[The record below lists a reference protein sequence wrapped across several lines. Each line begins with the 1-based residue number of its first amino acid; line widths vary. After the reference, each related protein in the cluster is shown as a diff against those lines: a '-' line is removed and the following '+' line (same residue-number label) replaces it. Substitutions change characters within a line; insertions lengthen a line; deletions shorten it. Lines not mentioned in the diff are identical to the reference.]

1 MLKIII
7 IYLGTLS
14 VIFYLI
20 KITEFIKFTQDESR
34 KNFIEDIMR
43 RKLTFLFA
51 LLLFFSSCKL
61 IEEESNITEPTDK
74 TSTSSVKV
82 VSPNGG
88 ESLMEGSSF
97 DIKWTATTQSKIRIQ
112 VTYDNGSSW
121 FLVADS
127 LNNTGIYNWFP
138 IPNSISNQ
146 CKIRVAT
153 VDGSASSISEKVF
166 SIIKNSN
173 ESLRIIS
180 PNGNE
185 EWESGTSK
193 QIKWYSSGIDSVRI
207 EYTTNNGNTWSLIAV
222 DKKNTG
228 IYFWEPVPKTPST
241 LAKVRI
247 KDAKDGVPFTESTN
261 TFSILPEPLI
271 KVIAPNGGEK
281 IDIGSSV
288 RIEWV
293 SENIQNV
300 SIEYTTDNGF
310 SWTPIV
316 NSTPSVGFYSW
327 NPVPNVTSQLCK
339 IRVADA
345 LDSEPKDLSDNTFS
359 ISKLEN
365 KSLTLRVPNG
375 GENWEAGTAKQ
386 ITWYSSTGI
395 DSVYLEYTTDN
406 GNTWKYIGKDTK
418 NTGIYFWEPVPNTPS
433 TLAKVRIKDAKT
445 GLISDESNN
454 TFNILPEPVIKV
466 LVPNGGESW
475 LSNTSQRIEW
485 LSQNIANVK
494 IAYTTNNGANWTT
507 IVESTPSIG
516 FYIWQQIPN
525 INSQNCKIRIYD
537 AVDGEPNDV
546 SDGVFRITNQIVKTL
561 QVTSPNGGEE
571 WEAGSRQNITWNA
584 TAVNKVKI
592 ELTIDKGLTWTTLVD
607 SIGGGAYEWSINE
620 NLNSAQCQIRIT
632 DSKDPNVSDVSDA
645 SFTIS
650 PRKYLFVSEPRGPR
664 IFKDSDAIEIKW
676 ESTGIKNV
684 GIKYTW
690 NNGIAIYPNIPS
702 FYTLVDKM
710 ANQGNYITSFT
721 VPSDKYY
728 VVVFNAD
735 DGSNGAPSARS
746 IGNFTIEKTEPQ
758 TITMISP
765 KNGDEWLTSDPQKKF
780 TFEIRW
786 ASYNVDSVKIQY
798 SLNGGATWKL
808 IVNSYP
814 SNGIYNWTMP
824 EDVEF
829 RSDNAMIR
837 ISSTVNPTMYAQTDG
852 RFSIHPQTK
861 LLRWTFPLGGEYLA
875 WRKISDTFTDVDT
888 LITWHSAGVYNVD
901 IEYTDDNGLTWNTVV
916 TNYRST
922 GAYNWV
928 IPAIQPSTNA
938 RLRIIDVSADAGANP
953 ISDMTPKVFN
963 LQILPAGSILFL
975 DNNSNSV
982 RKGTIKEINWTTSED
997 IKDVSIEYSLD
1008 GSKWFTIEKALPS
1021 KPGLKNS
1028 YKWIIPELD
1037 SEKLQIRIL
1046 SGINSVKSTKFR
1058 IEK

>member
-34 KNFIEDIMR
+34 KNFIEDNMR

-153 VDGSASSISEKVF
+153 VDGSASSMSEKVF

-180 PNGNE
+180 PIGNE

-271 KVIAPNGGEK
+271 RVIAPNGGEK

-300 SIEYTTDNGF
+300 SIAYTTDNGF
-310 SWTPIV
+310 SWTSIV
-316 NSTPSVGFYSW
+316 NSTPSVGFYNW

-345 LDSEPKDLSDNTFS
+345 LDGEPKDLSDNTFS

-386 ITWYSSTGI
+386 ITWYSSAGI

-494 IAYTTNNGANWTT
+494 IAYTTNNGANWNT

-525 INSQNCKIRIYD
+525 INSQNCKVRIYD

-561 QVTSPNGGEE
+561 QVTRPNGGEE
-571 WEAGSRQNITWNA
+571 WEAGSKQNITWNA

-592 ELTIDKGLTWTTLVD
+592 ELTVDKGLTWATLVD

-650 PRKYLFVSEPRGPR
+650 PRKYIFVSEPRGPK

-690 NNGIAIYPNIPS
+690 NNGIAIYPDIPS

-710 ANQGNYITSFT
+710 ANQGTYVTSFT
-721 VPSDKYY
+721 VPSDRYY

-746 IGNFTIEKTEPQ
+746 IGNFTIVKSEVSEIKIIVP
-758 TITMISP
+758 
-765 KNGDEWLTSDPQKKF
+765 NGGEQWLVTKAGVPNTDLVNYHPY
-780 TFEIRW
+780 EIRW
-786 ASYNVDSVKIQY
+786 NATGTEKVKIEWTTT
-798 SLNGGATWKL
+798 GGGTWH
-808 IVNSYP
+808 VVPGADSTTND
-814 SNGIYNWTMP
+814 GIFTWTP
-824 EDVEF
+824 GHHGTPRPDS
-829 RSDNAMIR
+829 SDNCLIR
-837 ISSTVNPTMYAQTDG
+837 ISSQNGKFNDVSDNF
-852 RFSIHPQTK
+852 FSIHERKKIRVDFPSDQSMYFTIDDPSRYPMII
-861 LLRWTFPLGGEYLA
+861 RWTSFA
-875 WRKISDTFTDVDT
+875 VAR
-888 LITWHSAGVYNVD
+888 VD
-901 IEYTDDNGLTWNTVV
+901 IYYSLDNGVTWTLLAAD
-916 TNYRST
+916 YQST
-922 GAYNWV
+922 GAYSWDWV
-928 IPAIQPSTNA
+928 NDPAIGLTTFTS
-938 RLRIIDVSADAGANP
+938 LGRIKIVDR
-953 ISDMTPKVFN
+953 SDNRIWDINDYPFWLN
-963 LQILPAGSILFL
+963 
-975 DNNSNSV
+975 
-982 RKGTIKEINWTTSED
+982 IK
-997 IKDVSIEYSLD
+997 
-1008 GSKWFTIEKALPS
+1008 
-1021 KPGLKNS
+1021 
-1028 YKWIIPELD
+1028 
-1037 SEKLQIRIL
+1037 
-1046 SGINSVKSTKFR
+1046 KSQGN
-1058 IEK
+1058 

>member
-1 MLKIII
+1 M
-7 IYLGTLS
+7 
-14 VIFYLI
+14 
-20 KITEFIKFTQDESR
+20 
-34 KNFIEDIMR
+34 
-43 RKLTFLFA
+43 
-51 LLLFFSSCKL
+51 
-61 IEEESNITEPTDK
+61 
-74 TSTSSVKV
+74 
-82 VSPNGG
+82 
-88 ESLMEGSSF
+88 
-97 DIKWTATTQSKIRIQ
+97 
-112 VTYDNGSSW
+112 
-121 FLVADS
+121 
-127 LNNTGIYNWFP
+127 
-138 IPNSISNQ
+138 
-146 CKIRVAT
+146 
-153 VDGSASSISEKVF
+153 
-166 SIIKNSN
+166 
-173 ESLRIIS
+173 
-180 PNGNE
+180 
-185 EWESGTSK
+185 
-193 QIKWYSSGIDSVRI
+193 
-207 EYTTNNGNTWSLIAV
+207 
-222 DKKNTG
+222 
-228 IYFWEPVPKTPST
+228 
-241 LAKVRI
+241 
-247 KDAKDGVPFTESTN
+247 
-261 TFSILPEPLI
+261 
-271 KVIAPNGGEK
+271 
-281 IDIGSSV
+281 
-288 RIEWV
+288 
-293 SENIQNV
+293 
-300 SIEYTTDNGF
+300 
-310 SWTPIV
+310 
-316 NSTPSVGFYSW
+316 
-327 NPVPNVTSQLCK
+327 
-339 IRVADA
+339 
-345 LDSEPKDLSDNTFS
+345 
-359 ISKLEN
+359 
-365 KSLTLRVPNG
+365 
-375 GENWEAGTAKQ
+375 
-386 ITWYSSTGI
+386 
-395 DSVYLEYTTDN
+395 YLEYTTDN

-571 WEAGSRQNITWNA
+571 WEAGSRQNITWSA

-650 PRKYLFVSEPRGPR
+650 PRKYLFVSEPHGPR

-690 NNGIAIYPNIPS
+690 NNGIAIYPDIPS

-710 ANQGNYITSFT
+710 ANQGKYVTSFT
-721 VPSDKYY
+721 VPSDRYY

-837 ISSTVNPTMYAQTDG
+837 ISNSINPTMYAQTDG

-938 RLRIIDVSADAGANP
+938 RLRIIDVSADAGTNP

-1008 GSKWFTIEKALPS
+1008 GIKWFTIEKALPS
-1021 KPGLKNS
+1021 RPGFKNS

>member
-121 FLVADS
+121 FLIADS

-138 IPNSISNQ
+138 VPNSISNQ

-281 IDIGSSV
+281 IDIGTSV

-300 SIEYTTDNGF
+300 SIAYTTDNGF
-310 SWTPIV
+310 SWTSIV
-316 NSTPSVGFYSW
+316 NSTPSVGFYNW

-345 LDSEPKDLSDNTFS
+345 LDGEPKDLSDNTFS

-592 ELTIDKGLTWTTLVD
+592 ELTINKGLTWTTLVD

-690 NNGIAIYPNIPS
+690 NNGIAIYPDIPS

-721 VPSDKYY
+721 VPSDRYY

-746 IGNFTIEKTEPQ
+746 IGNFTIVKSEVSV
-758 TITMISP
+758 IRISVP
-765 KNGDEWLTSDPQKKF
+765 NGGEQWLATKVGVQNTDLINYHPY
-780 TFEIRW
+780 EIRW
-786 ASYNVDSVKIQY
+786 NATGTEKVKIEWTTT
-798 SLNGGATWKL
+798 GGGTWHTVPGADST
-808 IVNSYP
+808 IND
-814 SNGIYNWTMP
+814 GM
-824 EDVEF
+824 F
-829 RSDNAMIR
+829 RWAPGHHGTPRPDSSDNCLIR
-837 ISSTVNPTMYAQTDG
+837 ISSLSGKFSDVSDNF
-852 RFSIHPQTK
+852 FSIHESKKIRIDFPSDKTEYFTIDNPDRYP
-861 LLRWTFPLGGEYLA
+861 LNIRWTSYA
-875 WRKISDTFTDVDT
+875 VAS
-888 LITWHSAGVYNVD
+888 VD
-901 IEYTDDNGLTWNTVV
+901 IYYSLDNGVTWTLLASD
-916 TNYRST
+916 YQST
-922 GAYNWV
+922 GAYSWDWV
-928 IPAIQPSTNA
+928 NDPLIGLTRTSA
-938 RLRIIDVSADAGANP
+938 LGRIKIVDHSNNNIWDVNDSPFWLN
-953 ISDMTPKVFN
+953 I
-963 LQILPAGSILFL
+963 
-975 DNNSNSV
+975 
-982 RKGTIKEINWTTSED
+982 RKGQGN
-997 IKDVSIEYSLD
+997 
-1008 GSKWFTIEKALPS
+1008 
-1021 KPGLKNS
+1021 
-1028 YKWIIPELD
+1028 
-1037 SEKLQIRIL
+1037 
-1046 SGINSVKSTKFR
+1046 
-1058 IEK
+1058 